1 VDKSIEAVVRA
12 ETRSVQRVL
21 CELTTYQHW
30 LDLVDHVETAPP
42 VDGDSGPAYS
52 VTLIAKIGPFARRK
66 RLRMVRADS
75 GEDGATFERRE
86 TDDRNHSS
94 WVLGA
99 HARVG
104 DPTIVTMRLAYGG
117 GLWSEVLEGV
127 LESQIAGAA
136 DELAVYAERYA
147 ENGS

>member
-1 VDKSIEAVVRA
+1 
-12 ETRSVQRVL
+12 
-21 CELTTYQHW
+21 
-30 LDLVDHVETAPP
+30 
-42 VDGDSGPAYS
+42 
-52 VTLIAKIGPFARRK
+52 
-66 RLRMVRADS
+66 MVRADS

-147 ENGS
+147 ETVLSGFSWQV